1 MGGPRDCQ
9 GREVTVAKTT
19 TPADLEA
26 LDRLEQ
32 KVRLLV
38 SMVGRLQAE
47 RDKIGEENR
56 RLSGELETTRA
67 RLAEAESGAA
77 EIAAMRDEREHVRSR
92 VAEMLE
98 QLEGLD
104 L

>member
-1 MGGPRDCQ
+1 
-9 GREVTVAKTT
+9 VAKTQ

-32 KVRLLV
+32 KVKLLV
-38 SMVGRLQAE
+38 STIGRLHTE
-47 RDKIGEENR
+47 RDRLAEENR
-56 RLSGELETTRA
+56 RLSGELDAVRG
-67 RLAEAESGAA
+67 RLVEAESGAA
-77 EIAAMRDEREHVRSR
+77 EIDALRQEREQVRSR

-98 QLEGLD
+98 QLEGLS

>member
-1 MGGPRDCQ
+1 MP
-9 GREVTVAKTT
+9 KTQA
-19 TPADLEA
+19 PADLEA

-32 KVRLLV
+32 KVKLLV
-38 SMVGRLQAE
+38 STIGRLHTE
-47 RDKIGEENR
+47 RDRLAEENR
-56 RLSGELETTRA
+56 RLAGELDEVRE

-77 EIAAMRDEREHVRSR
+77 EIDTLRHEREQVRSR

-98 QLEGLD
+98 QLEGLS